1 MAGAF
6 RTGRAGPGRP
16 RDRCRGPNV
25 QERGRAAL
33 AGTPD
38 AVREFL
44 ARGQYQQ
51 RAQDERVAT
60 VQILSMGGPAVRA
73 AGRLALQS
81 SPADI
86 GEFLE
91 VGQHVARARDQ
102 EHLTVA
108 QLAQLAKEAGR
119 QAAAETAAAKS
130 ESARAVEASKLAK
143 AAALRA
149 ADEASKA
156 ADDATKAA
164 SAAGRAAA
172 AATQAARTCARIS
185 RNPLASPPPEPSWS
199 TPAAPTVWASSGGP
213 PAPTGR

>member
-1 MAGAF
+1 MPFEQDERVRVAQVIDAE
-6 RTGRAGPGRP
+6 
-16 RDRCRGPNV
+16 GPNV

-60 VQILSMGGPAVRA
+60 VQILSTGGPAVRA
-73 AGRLALQS
+73 AGRLALQG

-143 AAALRA
+143 AAAPANQGPWTDAPLR
-149 ADEASKA
+149 
-156 ADDATKAA
+156 
-164 SAAGRAAA
+164 GRSTSFFW
-172 AATQAARTCARIS
+172 TQATFA
-185 RNPLASPPPEPSWS
+185 
-199 TPAAPTVWASSGGP
+199 
-213 PAPTGR
+213 